1 MASSWSFDAGIEV
14 TKLTEKNYLR
24 TLENAVRFG
33 RWVLMENV
41 LETLDASLEP
51 LLLQQTFVQGGT
63 KMIKIGDSTIPCD
76 LRVPFHAIDATRLRQ
91 RRRWVASGPNL
102 RPFGPRRDRD
112 RRSSRD
118 AVRTGSNLDQ
128 RPPIAFSDGDESRRP
143 PHAAARPPRA
153 EIRLPRT
160 QVERQLQILHD
171 VEPAEPALRAGSLC
185 EGVSLKFRHHARR
198 VGRSA
203 PRCCGCGRKTGHGR
217 EEEQPRAFCGVP
229 ATRGHRTR
237 PGVVF

>member
-1 MASSWSFDAGIEV
+1 MASSWSHGTPSVDAGIEV

-63 KMIKIGDSTIPCD
+63 KMIKIGDSTIP
-76 LRVPFHAIDATRLRQ
+76 RARGVPFHAIDATRLHE

-112 RRSSRD
+112 
-118 AVRTGSNLDQ
+118 
-128 RPPIAFSDGDESRRP
+128 
-143 PHAAARPPRA
+143 
-153 EIRLPRT
+153 
-160 QVERQLQILHD
+160 
-171 VEPAEPALRAGSLC
+171 
-185 EGVSLKFRHHARR
+185 
-198 VGRSA
+198 A
-203 PRCCGCGRKTGHGR
+203 PRWLGKSR
-217 EEEQPRAFCGVP
+217 
-229 ATRGHRTR
+229 
-237 PGVVF
+237 